1 MYSQKN
7 CLRSRLPLASLH
19 VPLLPSAQNDNQLQL
34 NQIQVIGS
42 HNSYHA
48 GIAPNEMKIW
58 QAKYPD
64 SFKGLDYQHQPL
76 TQQLDSGVRQIELD
90 VFADSQGGKY
100 AHPNGPHIVEAAK
113 MPPDPAFDPNHI
125 MDKPGFK
132 VMHMQDIDYRST
144 CEPFTACLKEVRHWS
159 HAHPKHIPVFILVET
174 KQEKPRPGIQMTVPE
189 PFTESTFDALDAE
202 IRSVFPAKELITPDD
217 VRGHYETLNE
227 AVLAGNW
234 PTLAHA
240 RGKVDLSRWISAPL
254 APSISPVIRLFVAV
268 CSSPTLSPASP
279 MQLSLSATTVPPPT
293 SPRSSTRA
301 TWFARA
307 QTPTQ
312 KKHAPTTPRDATH
325 MMATG
330 AQILS
335 TDYPV
340 NEPARWPG
348 NFVVTLPDKADARAN
363 PVECPCR
370 TAGQAAA
377 LVFLCRCA
385 RRSARRQGCSLP
397 GLLEK
402 PMKCPRVL
410 APLLCLAGLVSVPV
424 AACPDRRLCH
434 PAQWPRYSSG
444 RQLDP
449 AGSLSFRAGS
459 AARRRADRRSLHRL
473 SLRTQRDRQSLR
485 GQSSGEENARGIE
498 KGSRG

>member
-1 MYSQKN
+1 MHSQKIA
-7 CLRSRLPLASLH
+7 LLALASCF
-19 VPLLPSAQNDNQLQL
+19 VASAAASSAQNESQLKL

-48 GIAPNEMKIW
+48 GISPNEMKIW
-58 QAKYPD
+58 QAKYPEA
-64 SFKGLDYQHQPL
+64 FKGLDYQHQPL

-90 VFADSQGGKY
+90 IFADSQGGKY

-113 MPPDPAFDPNHI
+113 LPPDPTFDSDHI

-144 CEPFTACLKEVRHWS
+144 CEPFTACLKEVRQWS

-240 RGKVDLSRWISAPL
+240 RGKVIFLMDQRPVGPIYL
-254 APSISPVIRLFVAV
+254 AGHPSLRGRVLFTNAE
-268 CSSPTLSPASP
+268 PGEPDAAFIERNDGPAADITTLVNKGYLVRTRTDADTKE
-279 MQLSLSATTVPPPT
+279 ARTNDTT
-293 SPRSSTRA
+293 R
-301 TWFARA
+301 
-307 QTPTQ
+307 
-312 KKHAPTTPRDATH
+312 RDS

-348 NFVVTLPDKADARAN
+348 NFVVTLPGKEPARAN
-363 PVECPCR
+363 PVDAP
-370 TAGQAAA
+370 AA
-377 LVFLCRCA
+377 L
-385 RRSARRQGCSLP
+385 QGQ
-397 GLLEK
+397 
-402 PMKCPRVL
+402 
-410 APLLCLAGLVSVPV
+410 PL
-424 AACPDRRLCH
+424 R
-434 PAQWPRYSSG
+434 
-444 RQLDP
+444 
-449 AGSLSFRAGS
+449 
-459 AARRRADRRSLHRL
+459 
-473 SLRTQRDRQSLR
+473 
-485 GQSSGEENARGIE
+485 
-498 KGSRG
+498 